1 MNIRPGHLLLIPLAA
16 VLLAAAAACGQ
27 TTSDPPAAAPRP
39 AEPSIDTAV
48 PLSES
53 ERAVVEDFS
62 EQSRSLEGEWNE
74 FREEFDDWRAGLID
88 CHPSSVQ
95 DALKDF
101 AVEFKAVT
109 DQAIDLPRAPL
120 TKDLADSLISAAAAE
135 EAAFRELRDRW
146 QPNAVSL
153 FEAVEMRR
161 TEAGSAQKSA
171 QDAVVSLQR
180 QLEEEE
186 EDQPEGEAF
195 DEDFLQALES
205 VIEDWD
211 GLHEEYYDLLVHL
224 SVLDVPNILTR
235 LGVLGERL
243 VEIAAVVRDLP
254 ATGKKESVAE
264 ALSEA
269 AQAELSAL
277 RHLIRL
283 LASVDGP
290 ADPAPSDA
298 ESPPDDS
305 RQSTG
310 TEPDIVSLFS
320 EMNAQVKD
328 VEDELN
334 DARKLTPRD
343 IEGDREQNLADLA
356 DYLEGHLALVA
367 EWEAFHNRY
376 DQWRRSEGGCNRTE
390 VARELARFNVEVGRL
405 AQEVRDLPHLS
416 HLLPIYD
423 ALVDAAELE
432 EGAVRSLTNS
442 WQPFTVDAF
451 KAVDT
456 ERVTVDRLRRQA
468 AIGLKELEDRFG
480 TSSKAP

>member
-1 MNIRPGHLLLIPLAA
+1 MNIRPGHILLTPLAA

-27 TTSDPPAAAPRP
+27 TTSDPPAPTPRP
-39 AEPSIDTAV
+39 AEPSIATAV
-48 PLSES
+48 PLSKS

-62 EQSRSLEGEWNE
+62 EQSRSLEGEWNK

-95 DALKDF
+95 DALKSF
-101 AVEFKAVT
+101 AVEFKAIT

-180 QLEEEE
+180 EFEEEEE
-186 EDQPEGEAF
+186 EDQPEGETF
-195 DEDFLQALES
+195 EEDFLQSLES

-224 SVLDVPNILTR
+224 SVLDVPDILTR

-243 VEIAAVVRDLP
+243 VEIAAVLRDLP
-254 ATGKKESVAE
+254 ATGEKESVAE

-269 AQAELSAL
+269 AEAELSAL
-277 RHLIRL
+277 RHLITL

-290 ADPAPSDA
+290 ADSAPSDV
-298 ESPPDDS
+298 ESPP
-305 RQSTG
+305 
-310 TEPDIVSLFS
+310 PDIVSLFS

-343 IEGDREQNLADLA
+343 IEGDPEQNLADLA

-367 EWEAFHNRY
+367 EWEAFHKRY
-376 DQWRRSEGGCNRTE
+376 DGWRSTEGGCDRTE
-390 VARELARFNVEVGRL
+390 VAQELARFNVEVGRL

-423 ALVDAAELE
+423 ALVDAAERE

-451 KAVDT
+451 KALDT

-468 AIGLKELEDRFG
+468 AIGLKELEDRFSV
-480 TSSKAP
+480 SSGGP

>member
-1 MNIRPGHLLLIPLAA
+1 MNIRPRPLHLTLFAA
-16 VLLAAAAACGQ
+16 VALAVAAACGQ
-27 TTSDPPAAAPRP
+27 STSDSPAVTPRP
-39 AEPSIDTAV
+39 GEPSIDVAV
-48 PLSES
+48 SLSAGD
-53 ERAVVEDFS
+53 RAVVADFT
-62 EQSRSLEGEWNE
+62 EQSSALDGEWSN
-74 FREEFDDWRAGLID
+74 FREEFDNWRAGLID

-109 DQAIDLPRAPL
+109 EQARSLPRAPL

-153 FEAVEMRR
+153 FEAVEKRR
-161 TEAGSAQKSA
+161 AEAGSAQKGA
-171 QDAVVSLQR
+171 EDVVIGMQR
-180 QLEEEE
+180 ELEEEE
-186 EDQPEGEAF
+186 ERPEGEAVE
-195 DEDFLQALES
+195 EDLHPALES

-224 SVLDVPNILTR
+224 SVLDVRDILTR
-235 LGVLGERL
+235 LGALGEML
-243 VEIAAVVRDLP
+243 VEIAAVLRDLP
-254 ATGKKESVAE
+254 ATGDREGVAE
-264 ALSEA
+264 ALNEA

-277 RHLIRL
+277 RHLVGL
-283 LASVDGP
+283 LASVGGP
-290 ADPAPSDA
+290 ADA

-328 VEDELN
+328 VEDVLN
-334 DARKLTPRD
+334 EARKLTPRD
-343 IEGDREQNLADLA
+343 VEGDREQNLADLQE
-356 DYLEGHLALVA
+356 YLEHHLSLVA
-367 EWEAFHNRY
+367 EWDAFHDRY
-376 DQWRRSEGGCNRTE
+376 DQWRRTEGGCNRTE
-390 VARELARFNVEVGRL
+390 VARELARFNVEAARL
-405 AQEVRDLPHLS
+405 AQKVRDLPHLS

-423 ALVDAAELE
+423 ALVDAAERE
-432 EGAVRSLTNS
+432 EGAVRALANS

-456 ERVTVDRLRRQA
+456 ERATVDRLRRQA
-468 AIGLKELEDRFG
+468 SIGLEELEDRFG
-480 TSSKAP
+480 TSSGAP

>member
-1 MNIRPGHLLLIPLAA
+1 MP
-16 VLLAAAAACGQ
+16 
-27 TTSDPPAAAPRP
+27 D
-39 AEPSIDTAV
+39 
-48 PLSES
+48 
-53 ERAVVEDFS
+53 
-62 EQSRSLEGEWNE
+62 
-74 FREEFDDWRAGLID
+74 
-88 CHPSSVQ
+88 
-95 DALKDF
+95 
-101 AVEFKAVT
+101 
-109 DQAIDLPRAPL
+109 
-120 TKDLADSLISAAAAE
+120 
-135 EAAFRELRDRW
+135 
-146 QPNAVSL
+146 
-153 FEAVEMRR
+153 
-161 TEAGSAQKSA
+161 
-171 QDAVVSLQR
+171 
-180 QLEEEE
+180 
-186 EDQPEGEAF
+186 
-195 DEDFLQALES
+195 
-205 VIEDWD
+205 
-211 GLHEEYYDLLVHL
+211 
-224 SVLDVPNILTR
+224 ILTR

-254 ATGKKESVAE
+254 ATGTKESVSE

-290 ADPAPSDA
+290 ADPAPSDT

-432 EGAVRSLTNS
+432 EGAVRSLSNS

-451 KAVDT
+451 KALDT

-468 AIGLKELEDRFG
+468 AIGLKELEDRFR
-480 TSSKAP
+480 TSSGTP

>member
-1 MNIRPGHLLLIPLAA
+1 MNIRPRLLFLAPLAA
-16 VLLAAAAACGQ
+16 VVLFAAAACGQ
-27 TTSDPPAAAPRP
+27 TTSDSPAVTPRP
-39 AEPSIDTAV
+39 GEPSIDVAV
-48 PLSES
+48 SLSES
-53 ERAVVEDFS
+53 DRAVVADFT
-62 EQSRSLEGEWNE
+62 EQSSALDGEWSD

-88 CHPSSVQ
+88 CHPSSVE
-95 DALKDF
+95 DALKEF
-101 AVEFKAVT
+101 AVEFKSVT
-109 DQAIDLPRAPL
+109 EQARSLPRAPL

-153 FEAVEMRR
+153 FEAVEKRR

-171 QDAVVSLQR
+171 EDVVIGMQR
-180 QLEEEE
+180 ELEEEE
-186 EDQPEGEAF
+186 ERPEGEAV
-195 DEDFLQALES
+195 EDDLQLALES

-211 GLHEEYYDLLVHL
+211 SLHEQYYDLLVHL
-224 SVLDVPNILTR
+224 SVLDVPDILTR

-243 VEIAAVVRDLP
+243 VEIAAVLRDLP
-254 ATGKKESVAE
+254 ATGDREGVAE
-264 ALSEA
+264 ALNEA

-277 RHLIRL
+277 RHLVGL
-283 LASVDGP
+283 LASVGGP
-290 ADPAPSDA
+290 ADA
-298 ESPPDDS
+298 ESPPDDP

-334 DARKLTPRD
+334 EARKLTPRD
-343 IEGDREQNLADLA
+343 VEGDREQNLADLQE
-356 DYLEGHLALVA
+356 YLEHHLALVA
-367 EWEAFHNRY
+367 EWDAFHDRY
-376 DQWRRSEGGCNRTE
+376 DQWRRTEGGCNRTE
-390 VARELARFNVEVGRL
+390 VARELAQFNVEAARL
-405 AQEVRDLPHLS
+405 AQKVRDLPHLS

-423 ALVDAAELE
+423 ALVDAAERE
-432 EGAVRSLTNS
+432 EGAVRALANS
-442 WQPFTVDAF
+442 WQPFSVDAF

-480 TSSKAP
+480 TSSGAP